1 MHSAPGTPKKSGVRS
16 RRPLIEEWLMQNGF
30 QPVVGR
36 RFNLRSQPMPHWNGV
51 VDCEVLVVEL

>member
-1 MHSAPGTPKKSGVRS
+1 
-16 RRPLIEEWLMQNGF
+16 MQNGF

-36 RFNLRSQPMPHWNGV
+36 RFNLRSQPMPHWNGM